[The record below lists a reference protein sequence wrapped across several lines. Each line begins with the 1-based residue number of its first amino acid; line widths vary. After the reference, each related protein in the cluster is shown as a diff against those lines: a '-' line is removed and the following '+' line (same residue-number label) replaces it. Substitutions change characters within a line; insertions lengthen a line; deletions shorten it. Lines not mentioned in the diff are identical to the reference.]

1 MKVSQRFILLFS
13 AMAAMGLT
21 VICGCASAGGSGQV
35 GGEKT
40 FRVRYRPEE
49 AKVTQHLE
57 ATASETWSVL
67 GAAFQDLGYKGGPS
81 ASAAEHLYMTPT
93 LRVTGRLYE
102 GEWNSAYL
110 DCGRTPDG
118 RPAVESYELYFA
130 VLVWV
135 DADKPSG
142 STVRI
147 LVDGWGNDRAHAT
160 VDVRCGGT
168 GRLEAGFLQA
178 IQRRLK
184 LSAKSNDGT

>member
-1 MKVSQRFILLFS
+1 MQVRQRLISLFS
-13 AMAAMGLT
+13 ALAVTGLT
-21 VICGCASAGGSGQV
+21 VICGCASAGGSSQV
-35 GGEKT
+35 RGEKT

-57 ATASETWSVL
+57 ATAAETWSVL

-93 LRVTGRLYE
+93 LRVAGRLYE

-118 RPAVESYELYFA
+118 RPAAESYELYFA

-160 VDVRCGGT
+160 VDIRCGGT
-168 GRLEAGFLQA
+168 GKLEDGFLKA
-178 IQRRLK
+178 IQARLK
-184 LSAKSNDGT
+184 LPPKGNERT

>member
-1 MKVSQRFILLFS
+1 
-13 AMAAMGLT
+13 MAGMALT
-21 VICGCASAGGSGQV
+21 VVCGCASAGGSGQV
-35 GGEKT
+35 DGGKT
-40 FRVRYRPEE
+40 YRVRYRPEE
-49 AKVTQHLE
+49 AKVTQHLD

-67 GAAFQDLGYKGGPS
+67 GAAFHDLGYKGGPS
-81 ASAAEHLYMTPT
+81 VSGDEHLYMTPT

-110 DCGRTPDG
+110 DCGRTPAG
-118 RPAVESYELYFA
+118 GSAAESYELHFA

-160 VDVRCGGT
+160 VDVPCGGT

-178 IQRRLK
+178 IQQRLK
-184 LSAKSNDGT
+184 LSAKGNDRT